1 MYIHYIYAL
10 YIYIYIYVHI
20 ICICIYIC
28 NHENMK
34 NCIIKNCI
42 YITPVHI
49 VMARNRVSKSFLMAE
64 FCFHGF
70 LHFDCVPIYI
80 WLSPQAVC

>member
-1 MYIHYIYAL
+1 
-10 YIYIYIYVHI
+10 
-20 ICICIYIC
+20 
-28 NHENMK
+28 MK

-70 LHFDCVPIYI
+70 VHFDCVPIYI